1 MKRILLVI
9 VIAMSTLNV
18 SAQEIFNEVK
28 RLKAK
33 VEALMNDTTKN
44 IEVRK
49 VACFKNDALYYMIDK
64 AGNTPGFSE
73 YELGCQANAMID
85 FVNLYVKRI
94 AQEKKKTEKE
104 LIKAKYK
111 NATIQNALFNDMEK
125 EVIYGYV
132 DNEDFITQFSLDTD
146 WVKALEDVR
155 K

>member
-1 MKRILLVI
+1 MKKILLVI